1 VVYISC
7 GPETLA
13 RDLAGFGKLGYEARG
28 AYLFDL
34 FCHTTHVESI
44 ILMTKCGLGAKK

>member
-1 VVYISC
+1 L
-7 GPETLA
+7 E
-13 RDLAGFGKLGYEARG
+13 GFGKLGYEARG

-34 FCHTTHVESI
+34 FCHTAHVESI